1 MLYANAVTRLSTLKT
16 IGHIENLFT
25 EKFGIPRQSGL
36 VGVLSRIVLA
46 DEFRNPDVYR
56 GLEDYSHVWLIW
68 EFSANKEVPF
78 SPTVRPPR
86 LGGNIRMGVF
96 ATRSPYRPNKMGLS
110 CVKIEKIELHTPDG
124 PILWVSGADLMNGT
138 PILDIKPYLPHSD
151 SIHNAKGGF
160 STQVAWQTL
169 QVEIPEHLLAAI
181 PQEQRESIIQ
191 LLSQDP
197 RPAYQ
202 NDPTKVYG
210 VTYSNLNIRFTVTE
224 GKLIVTNIQ
233 PL

>member
-1 MLYANAVTRLSTLKT
+1 MIN

-46 DEFRNPDVYR
+46 DAFRNPDVYR

-86 LGGNIRMGVF
+86 LGGNTRMGVF

-151 SIHNAKGGF
+151 SIPDAKGGF
-160 STQVAWQTL
+160 STQVQWETL
-169 QVEIPEHLLAAI
+169 QVEIPEMLKELIPAEHQETIINLLA
-181 PQEQRESIIQ
+181 QN
-191 LLSQDP
+191 P

-210 VTYSNLNIRFTVTE
+210 VTYSNLNIRFTVTDNT
-224 GKLIVTNIQ
+224 LTVTAIQ

>member
-1 MLYANAVTRLSTLKT
+1 MDMTP

-25 EKFGIPRQSGL
+25 STFGIPRQSGL

-86 LGGNIRMGVF
+86 LGGNVRMGVF

-110 CVKIEKIELHTPDG
+110 CVKIEKIELHTPQG
-124 PILWVSGADLMNGT
+124 PVLWVSGADLMNGT
-138 PILDIKPYLPHSD
+138 PILDIKPYLPQTD
-151 SIHNAKGGF
+151 SIADAKGGF
-160 STQVAWQTL
+160 STQVDWQTL
-169 QVEIPEHLLAAI
+169 QVEMPDHLQQLI
-181 PQEQRESIIQ
+181 PQEHQESIVQ

-197 RPAYQ
+197 RPAYH
-202 NDPTKVYG
+202 NNPTKVYG
-210 VTYSNLNIRFTVTE
+210 VTYSNLNIRFTVAD
-224 GKLIVTNIQ
+224 GKLTVTNIQ

>member
-1 MLYANAVTRLSTLKT
+1 MTP

-25 EKFGIPRQSGL
+25 DTFGIPRQSGL
-36 VGVLSRIVLA
+36 VGVLSRIVLTQTY
-46 DEFRNPDVYR
+46 RNPDVYR

-68 EFSANKEVPF
+68 EFSANKDVPF

-86 LGGNIRMGVF
+86 LGGNTRMGVF

-110 CVKIEKIELHTPDG
+110 CVKIEKIELHTPQG

-138 PILDIKPYLPHSD
+138 PILDIKPYLPQTD
-151 SIHNAKGGF
+151 SIPHAKGGF

-169 QVEIPEHLLAAI
+169 QVKIPDDLLAAI
-181 PQEQRESIIQ
+181 PQEHRQSIIQ

-202 NDPTKVYG
+202 NNPTKVYG
-210 VTYSNLNIRFTVTE
+210 VTYAHLNIRFTVNNGILSVVE
-224 GKLIVTNIQ
+224 VGE
-233 PL
+233 

>member
-1 MLYANAVTRLSTLKT
+1 MLCANAVTRLLTLKT

-110 CVKIEKIELHTPDG
+110 CVKIEKIERHTPDG

-151 SIHNAKGGF
+151 SIPNAKGGF

>member
-1 MLYANAVTRLSTLKT
+1 MFMTP

-25 EKFGIPRQSGL
+25 DTFGIPRQSGL
-36 VGVLSRIVLA
+36 VGVLSRIVLTPA
-46 DEFRNPDVYR
+46 YRNPDVYR

-68 EFSANKEVPF
+68 EFSANKDVPF

-86 LGGNIRMGVF
+86 LGGNTRMGVF
-96 ATRSPYRPNKMGLS
+96 ATRSPYRPNRMGLS

-151 SIHNAKGGF
+151 SIPEAKGGF

-181 PQEQRESIIQ
+181 PQEQRQSIIQ

-210 VTYSNLNIRFTVTE
+210 VTYSNLNIRFSVTN
-224 GKLIVTNIQ
+224 GKLIVTDIQ

>member
-1 MLYANAVTRLSTLKT
+1 MERTMQIIA
-16 IGHIENLFT
+16 HIRSDFP

-36 VGVLSRIVLA
+36 VDELQAEIVFEPAYRNA
-46 DEFRNPDVYR
+46 DALR
-56 GLEDYSHVWLIW
+56 GLEGFSHLWLIW
-68 EFSANKEVPF
+68 EFSKAVRDSW

-86 LGGNIRMGVF
+86 LGGNTRMGVF

-151 SIHNAKGGF
+151 SIPEAKGGF

-169 QVEIPEHLLAAI
+169 QVEIPDNLLAAI
-181 PQEQRESIIQ
+181 PEEQRQSIIQ

-202 NDPTKVYG
+202 NDPSKVYG
-210 VTYSNLNIRFTVTE
+210 VTYSNLNIRFTVAD
-224 GKLIVTNIQ
+224 GKLTVTDIQ

>member
-1 MLYANAVTRLSTLKT
+1 MIH

-86 LGGNIRMGVF
+86 LGGNTRMGVF

-110 CVKIEKIELHTPDG
+110 CVKIEKIEWHTPDG

-151 SIHNAKGGF
+151 SIPEAKGGF

-169 QVEIPEHLLAAI
+169 QVEIREHLLAAI
-181 PQEQRESIIQ
+181 PQEQRQSIIQ

-210 VTYSNLNIRFTVTE
+210 VTYSNLNIRFTVTN
-224 GKLIVTNIQ
+224 GKLIVTDIQ

>member
-1 MLYANAVTRLSTLKT
+1 MIA

-68 EFSANKEVPF
+68 EFSANKEVPL

-86 LGGNIRMGVF
+86 LGGNTRMGVF

-151 SIHNAKGGF
+151 SIPEAKGGF
-160 STQVAWQTL
+160 STQVAWQNL
-169 QVEIPEHLLAAI
+169 QVEIPEHLLTAI
-181 PQEQRESIIQ
+181 PQEQRQSIIQ

-210 VTYSNLNIRFTVTE
+210 VTYSNLNIRFSVTN
-224 GKLIVTNIQ
+224 GKLIVTDIQ

>member
-1 MLYANAVTRLSTLKT
+1 MDMTH

-86 LGGNIRMGVF
+86 LGGNTRMGVF

-110 CVKIEKIELHTPDG
+110 CVKIEKIEWHTPDG

-151 SIHNAKGGF
+151 SIPEAEGGF

-169 QVEIPEHLLAAI
+169 QVEIPDNLLAAI
-181 PQEQRESIIQ
+181 PEEQRQSIIQ

-202 NDPTKVYG
+202 NDPSKVYG
-210 VTYSNLNIRFTVTE
+210 VTYSNLNIRFTVAD
-224 GKLIVTNIQ
+224 GKLTVNDIQ

>member
-1 MLYANAVTRLSTLKT
+1 MIC

-36 VGVLSRIVLA
+36 VGVLSRIVLT

-86 LGGNIRMGVF
+86 LGGNTRMGVF

-110 CVKIEKIELHTPDG
+110 CVKIEKIEWHTPDG

-151 SIHNAKGGF
+151 SIPDAKGGF

-169 QVEIPEHLLAAI
+169 PVEIPDNLLAAI
-181 PQEQRESIIQ
+181 PEEQRQSIIQ

-202 NDPTKVYG
+202 NDPSKEYG
-210 VTYSNLNIRFTVTE
+210 VTYSNLNIRFTVAD
-224 GKLIVTNIQ
+224 GKLTVTDIQ

>member
-1 MLYANAVTRLSTLKT
+1 MFMTP

-36 VGVLSRIVLA
+36 VGVVSRIVLA
-46 DEFRNPDVYR
+46 EDYRHPSVYK

-86 LGGNIRMGVF
+86 LGGNTRMGVF

-110 CVKIEKIELHTPDG
+110 CVKIEKIELNTPQG
-124 PILWVSGADLMNGT
+124 PVLWVSGADLMNGT

-151 SIHNAKGGF
+151 SIPEAKGGF

-169 QVEIPEHLLAAI
+169 QVEIPDDLLAAI
-181 PQEQRESIIQ
+181 PQEHRQSIIQ

-202 NDPTKVYG
+202 NNPTKVYG
-210 VTYSNLNIRFTVTE
+210 VTYAHLNIRFTVNNGILSVVE
-224 GKLIVTNIQ
+224 VGE
-233 PL
+233 

>member
-1 MLYANAVTRLSTLKT
+1 LTVIN

-25 EKFGIPRQSGL
+25 STFGIPRQSGL
-36 VGVLSRIVLA
+36 VGVQSRIVLTEA
-46 DEFRNPDVYR
+46 FRNPDVYR

-86 LGGNIRMGVF
+86 LGGNTRMGVF
-96 ATRSPYRPNKMGLS
+96 ATRSPYRPNKIGLS
-110 CVKIEKIELHTPDG
+110 CVKIEKIELHTPQG

-151 SIHNAKGGF
+151 SIPEAKGGF

-169 QVEIPEHLLAAI
+169 QVEIPNHLLAEI
-181 PQEQRESIIQ
+181 PAEHRESIVQ

-202 NDPTKVYG
+202 NNPTKVYG
-210 VTYSNLNIRFTVTE
+210 VTYAHLNIRFTVANGTLTVIE
-224 GKLIVTNIQ
+224 VK
-233 PL
+233 

>member
-1 MLYANAVTRLSTLKT
+1 MTFDFRLLTVIN

-46 DEFRNPDVYR
+46 DAFRNPDVYR

-86 LGGNIRMGVF
+86 LGGNTRMGVF

-151 SIHNAKGGF
+151 SIPDAKGGF
-160 STQVAWQTL
+160 STQVQWETL
-169 QVEIPEHLLAAI
+169 QVEIPEMLKELIPAEHQETIINLLA
-181 PQEQRESIIQ
+181 QN
-191 LLSQDP
+191 P

-210 VTYSNLNIRFTVTE
+210 VTYSNLNIRFTVTDNT
-224 GKLIVTNIQ
+224 LTVTAIQ

>member
-110 CVKIEKIELHTPDG
+110 CVKIEKIELYTPDG

-151 SIHNAKGGF
+151 SIPNAKGGF

>member
-1 MLYANAVTRLSTLKT
+1 MKT

-86 LGGNIRMGVF
+86 LGGNTRMGVF

-151 SIHNAKGGF
+151 SIPNAKGGF

>member
-1 MLYANAVTRLSTLKT
+1 
-16 IGHIENLFT
+16 
-25 EKFGIPRQSGL
+25 
-36 VGVLSRIVLA
+36 
-46 DEFRNPDVYR
+46 
-56 GLEDYSHVWLIW
+56 LEDYSHVWLIW

-86 LGGNIRMGVF
+86 LGGNTRMGVF

-110 CVKIEKIELHTPDG
+110 CVKIEKIDLHTPDG

-151 SIHNAKGGF
+151 SIPDAKGGF

-181 PQEQRESIIQ
+181 PQEQRQSIIQ

-210 VTYSNLNIRFTVTE
+210 VTFSNLNIRFTVTD
-224 GKLIVTNIQ
+224 GKLIVTDIQ

>member
-1 MLYANAVTRLSTLKT
+1 VIN

-25 EKFGIPRQSGL
+25 STFGIPRQSGL
-36 VGVLSRIVLA
+36 VDVQSRIVLTEA
-46 DEFRNPDVYR
+46 FRNPDVYR

-86 LGGNIRMGVF
+86 LGGNTRMGVF
-96 ATRSPYRPNKMGLS
+96 ATRSPYRPNKIGLS
-110 CVKIEKIELHTPDG
+110 CVKIEKIELHTPQG

-151 SIHNAKGGF
+151 SIPKAKGGF

-169 QVEIPEHLLAAI
+169 QVEIPNHLLAEI
-181 PQEQRESIIQ
+181 PAEHRESIVQ

-202 NDPTKVYG
+202 NNPTKVYG
-210 VTYSNLNIRFTVTE
+210 VTYAHLNIRFTVANGTLTVIE
-224 GKLIVTNIQ
+224 VK
-233 PL
+233 